1 MSYGI
6 VIRQKFQKIIIIYIT
21 FYVKEKLS
29 FNTPMPIKEAISKL
43 VNKQNLSTEES
54 LTAMTQIME
63 GNATDAQIASFITA
77 LRMKGETVEEITGC
91 TIAMR
96 KKVVKIKVGDN
107 TVVDTCGTGGDAKN
121 TFNISTAAAFVVA
134 GAGLKVAKHGN
145 KASSGQCGS
154 ADVLKR
160 LGVNIEADVKVVEK
174 CIEVANIGFLY
185 APLLHQAMKY
195 ATGPRKEIGIR
206 TIFNIIGPLANPAGA
221 THRILGVYSEHMT
234 LIMTEALKM
243 LGDQHAFVVH
253 GLDGLD
259 EITTTDKTKVCELTG
274 NTIKSY
280 YLNPEDFGIKKS
292 KLSDLT
298 VNTPD
303 ESAMAIREVLDGI
316 RSPKRDVVL
325 LNAAAAIIAG
335 GLAED
340 FKEGLVIAA
349 QSIDTGNAKSALKKL
364 MEISWQSP

>member
-1 MSYGI
+1 MS
-6 VIRQKFQKIIIIYIT
+6 
-21 FYVKEKLS
+21 
-29 FNTPMPIKEAISKL
+29 IKEAISRL
-43 VNKQNLSTEES
+43 VNKQNLSIEES
-54 LTAMTQIME
+54 LAAMTEIME

-77 LRMKGETVEEITGC
+77 LRIKGETADEITGC

-96 KKVVKIKVGDN
+96 KKTVKIKAGDN
-107 TVVDTCGTGGDAKN
+107 IIVDTCGTGGDAKN

-145 KASSGQCGS
+145 KASTGQCGS

-160 LGVNIEADVKVVEK
+160 LGVNIEADTRVVER
-174 CIEVANIGFLY
+174 CIEMANIGFLF

-195 ATGPRKEIGIR
+195 AIGPRKEIGIR

-234 LIMTEALKM
+234 LIMAEVLKI

-259 EITTTDKTKVCELTG
+259 EITTTDKTKVCELAG
-274 NTIKSY
+274 NEIKSY
-280 YLNPEDFGIKKS
+280 YLNPEDFGVKKS

-298 VNTPD
+298 INTPD
-303 ESAMAIREVLDGI
+303 ESATAIREILDGVH
-316 RSPKRDVVL
+316 SPKRDVVL

-340 FKEGLVIAA
+340 FQEGLQIAA
-349 QSIDTGNAKSALKKL
+349 QSIDSGNAKAALRRL
-364 MEISWQSP
+364 MEISWQSL

>member
-1 MSYGI
+1 MS
-6 VIRQKFQKIIIIYIT
+6 
-21 FYVKEKLS
+21 
-29 FNTPMPIKEAISKL
+29 IKETISKL
-43 VNKQNLSTEES
+43 VNNQHLSLEES
-54 LTAMTQIME
+54 RTVMTQIME
-63 GNATDAQIASFITA
+63 GAASEAQIAAFITA
-77 LRMKGETVEEITGC
+77 LRMKGETVDEITGC

-96 KKVVKIKVGDN
+96 KKAVRIKAGDGI
-107 TVVDTCGTGGDAKN
+107 VVDTCGTGGDAKN
-121 TFNISTAAAFVVA
+121 TFNISTATAFVVA

-145 KASSGQCGS
+145 KASSSRCGS

-160 LGVNIEADVKVVEK
+160 LGVNIEADVKTVEK
-174 CIEVANIGFLY
+174 CIAMANIGFLF

-195 ATGPRKEIGIR
+195 AIGPRKEIGIR

-234 LIMTEALKM
+234 LVMAEALKM
-243 LGDQHAFVVH
+243 LGDTHAFVVH
-253 GLDGLD
+253 GIDGLD
-259 EITTTDKTKVCELTG
+259 EITITDKTKVCELAG
-274 NTIKSY
+274 NSIKSY
-280 YLNPEDFGIKKS
+280 YLNPEDFSIKRAG
-292 KLSDLT
+292 LSELT

-335 GLAED
+335 GLADD
-340 FKEGLVIAA
+340 FKEGLEIAA
-349 QSIDTGNAKSALKKL
+349 QSIDTGNAKSALRKL

>member
-1 MSYGI
+1 MS
-6 VIRQKFQKIIIIYIT
+6 
-21 FYVKEKLS
+21 
-29 FNTPMPIKEAISKL
+29 IKEAISRL
-43 VNKQNLSTEES
+43 VNKQNLSIEES
-54 LTAMTQIME
+54 LAAMTEIME

-77 LRMKGETVEEITGC
+77 LRIKGETVDEITGC
-91 TIAMR
+91 AIAMR
-96 KKVVKIKVGDN
+96 KKAVKIKVGDN
-107 TVVDTCGTGGDAKN
+107 IVVDTCGTGGDAKN

-134 GAGLKVAKHGN
+134 GTGLKVAKHGN
-145 KASSGQCGS
+145 KASTGQCGS

-160 LGVNIEADVKVVEK
+160 LGVNIEADTRVVER
-174 CIEVANIGFLY
+174 CIEMANIGFLF

-195 ATGPRKEIGIR
+195 AIGPRKEIGIR

-234 LIMTEALKM
+234 LIMAEVLKI

-274 NTIKSY
+274 NEIKSY
-280 YLNPEDFGIKKS
+280 YLNPEDFGVKKS

-298 VNTPD
+298 INTPD
-303 ESAMAIREVLDGI
+303 ESAMAIREILDGVHG
-316 RSPKRDVVL
+316 PKRDVVL

-340 FKEGLVIAA
+340 FQEGLQIAA
-349 QSIDTGNAKSALKKL
+349 QSIDSGNAKAAFRKL
-364 MEISWQSP
+364 MEISWQSL

>member
-1 MSYGI
+1 MS
-6 VIRQKFQKIIIIYIT
+6 
-21 FYVKEKLS
+21 
-29 FNTPMPIKEAISKL
+29 IKEAISKL
-43 VNKQNLSTEES
+43 VNNQHLSLEES
-54 LTAMTQIME
+54 RAVMTQIME
-63 GNATDAQIASFITA
+63 GAASEAQIASFITA

-96 KKVVKIKVGDN
+96 KKALRIKAGDGI
-107 TVVDTCGTGGDAKN
+107 VVDTCGTGGDAKN
-121 TFNISTAAAFVVA
+121 TFNISTATAFVVA

-160 LGVNIEADVKVVEK
+160 LGVNIEADVKTVEK
-174 CIEVANIGFLY
+174 CIAMANIGFLF

-195 ATGPRKEIGIR
+195 AIGPRKEIGIR

-234 LIMTEALKM
+234 IIMAEALKM
-243 LGDQHAFVVH
+243 LGDTHAFVVH
-253 GLDGLD
+253 GMDGLD

-280 YLNPEDFGIKKS
+280 YLNPEDFGIKKAR
-292 KLSDLT
+292 LSELT

-335 GLAED
+335 GLADD
-340 FKEGLVIAA
+340 FKEGLEIGA
-349 QSIDTGNAKSALKKL
+349 QSIDTGNAKSALGKL
-364 MEISWQSP
+364 LEISWQSP

>member
-1 MSYGI
+1 MS
-6 VIRQKFQKIIIIYIT
+6 
-21 FYVKEKLS
+21 
-29 FNTPMPIKEAISKL
+29 IKEAISKL
-43 VNKQNLSTEES
+43 VNNQHLSLEES
-54 LTAMTQIME
+54 RAVMTQIME
-63 GNATDAQIASFITA
+63 GAAGEAQIASFITA

-96 KKVVKIKVGDN
+96 KKALRIKAGDGI
-107 TVVDTCGTGGDAKN
+107 VVDTCGTGGDAKN
-121 TFNISTAAAFVVA
+121 TFNISTATAFVVA

-145 KASSGQCGS
+145 KASSGPCGS

-160 LGVNIEADVKVVEK
+160 LGVNIEADVRTVEK
-174 CIEVANIGFLY
+174 CIAMANIGFLF

-195 ATGPRKEIGIR
+195 AIGPRKEIGIR

-234 LIMTEALKM
+234 IIMAEALKM
-243 LGDQHAFVVH
+243 LGDTHAFVVH
-253 GLDGLD
+253 GMDGLD

-280 YLNPEDFGIKKS
+280 YLNPEDFGMKKAR
-292 KLSDLT
+292 LSELT

-335 GLAED
+335 GLADD
-340 FKEGLVIAA
+340 FKEGLEIGA
-349 QSIDTGNAKSALKKL
+349 QSIDTGNAKSALGKL
-364 MEISWQSP
+364 LEISWQSP

>member
-1 MSYGI
+1 
-6 VIRQKFQKIIIIYIT
+6 
-21 FYVKEKLS
+21 
-29 FNTPMPIKEAISKL
+29 MPIKEAIAKL
-43 VNKQNLSTEES
+43 VNQHNLSLEES
-54 LTAMTQIME
+54 LAVMTQIME
-63 GNATDAQIASFITA
+63 GNATDAQIASFTTA

-96 KKVVKIKVGDN
+96 KKAVKIDAGDGL
-107 TVVDTCGTGGDAKN
+107 VVDTCGTGGDAKN
-121 TFNISTAAAFVVA
+121 TFNISTAAAFVAA

-145 KASSGQCGS
+145 KASTSLCGS

-160 LGVNIEADVKVVEK
+160 LGVNIEANVKTVEK
-174 CIEVANIGFLY
+174 CIAFANIGFLF
-185 APLLHQAMKY
+185 APMLHQAMKY
-195 ATGPRKEIGIR
+195 AIGPRKEIGIR

-234 LIMTEALKM
+234 LIMVEALKM

-259 EITTTDKTKVCELTG
+259 EITVTDKTKVCELVG

-280 YLNPEDFGIKKS
+280 YINPEDLGIKKS

-303 ESAMAIREVLDGI
+303 ESAEAIREVLNGI
-316 RSPKRDVVL
+316 HSPKRDVVL

-335 GLAED
+335 GMAED
-340 FKEGLVIAA
+340 FLEGLEIAA
-349 QSIDTGNAKSALKKL
+349 QSIDSGNAKNTLKKL
-364 MEISWQSP
+364 MEISWQP